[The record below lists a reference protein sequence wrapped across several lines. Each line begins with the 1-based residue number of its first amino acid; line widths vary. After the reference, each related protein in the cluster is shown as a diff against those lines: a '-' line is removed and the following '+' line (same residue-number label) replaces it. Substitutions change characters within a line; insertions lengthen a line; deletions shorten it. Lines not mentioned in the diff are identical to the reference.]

1 MVLESRQDDREDV
14 RLIERV
20 RSTQPRLVFEQRRPN
35 EEPLLWVADAVTWA
49 AGTGGEWRELIE
61 LIFGDDVDTAP

>member
-20 RSTQPRLVFEQRRPN
+20 RLAQPRLVFEHRRPK
-35 EEPLLWVADAVTWA
+35 EESLLWIADAVTWA
-49 AGTGGEWRELIE
+49 ADTGGGWRELIE
-61 LIFGDDVDTAP
+61 PIFDGDVDTAP